1 MRWKR
6 ERILSVRGN
15 IKRLLVVLLVCM
27 ISIGCVAC
35 SGTTSEDSKVNL
47 EDMTGSEKVDYFITK
62 GKNDYEAVK
71 NDDDKLTDLGVQYIK
86 DIGEYVDNKSQFDSD
101 DNMEDIMTKGSFL
114 EQYGKDKMEMFKT
127 SGQEDSNGYKTAKE
141 VNSLGMN
148 AVQMVKYVYRE
159 AEIKEDDSTKAN
171 IKQVKESLEQ
181 LQ

>member
-1 MRWKR
+1 M
-6 ERILSVRGN
+6 GN

-62 GKNDYEAVK
+62 GRNDYESVK
-71 NDDDKLTDLGVQYIK
+71 NDDKLTDLGVQYIK

>member
-1 MRWKR
+1 M
-6 ERILSVRGN
+6 GN
-15 IKRLLVVLLVCM
+15 IKRLIVVLLVGM
-27 ISIGCVAC
+27 IAIGCIAC
-35 SGTTSEDSKVNL
+35 SSTSIESSKVNI
-47 EDMTGSEKVDYFITK
+47 EDMTGSEKVDYFLSK

-71 NDDDKLTDLGVQYIK
+71 NDDDKLTDLGSQYIK
-86 DIGEYVDNKSQFDSD
+86 DISKYVDDETQFNS

-114 EQYGKDKMEMFKT
+114 EQYGKDKMNMFREA
-127 SGQEDSNGYKTAKE
+127 GQEDSNGYKTAKA

-159 AEIKEDDSTKAN
+159 AETKEDNSTKIN

>member
-1 MRWKR
+1 M
-6 ERILSVRGN
+6 GN

-127 SGQEDSNGYKTAKE
+127 SGQEDSNGYKTARE

>member
-1 MRWKR
+1 M
-6 ERILSVRGN
+6 GN
-15 IKRLLVVLLVCM
+15 IKRSLVVLLVCM

>member
-1 MRWKR
+1 M
-6 ERILSVRGN
+6 GN

-62 GKNDYEAVK
+62 GRNDYEAVK
-71 NDDDKLTDLGVQYIK
+71 NDDKLTDLGVQYIK
-86 DIGEYVDNKSQFDSD
+86 DIGKYVDDETQFNS

-114 EQYGKDKMEMFKT
+114 EQYGKDKMNMFREA
-127 SGQEDSNGYKTAKE
+127 GQEDSNGYKTAKA
-141 VNSLGMN
+141 VNSLGIN

-159 AEIKEDDSTKAN
+159 AETKEDDSTKAN
-171 IKQVKESLEQ
+171 IKQVKESLGQ

>member
-1 MRWKR
+1 M
-6 ERILSVRGN
+6 GN

-62 GKNDYEAVK
+62 GRNDYEAVK

-86 DIGEYVDNKSQFDSD
+86 DIGEYVNNKSQFDSN

-159 AEIKEDDSTKAN
+159 AETKEDDSTKAN

>member
-1 MRWKR
+1 M
-6 ERILSVRGN
+6 GN

-71 NDDDKLTDLGVQYIK
+71 NDDKLTDLGVQYIK
-86 DIGEYVDNKSQFDSD
+86 DIGEYVDNKSQFDSN

-159 AEIKEDDSTKAN
+159 AETKEDDSTKAN

>member
-1 MRWKR
+1 M
-6 ERILSVRGN
+6 GN

-62 GKNDYEAVK
+62 GRNDYEAVK

-86 DIGEYVDNKSQFDSD
+86 DIGEYVNNKSQFDSNE
-101 DNMEDIMTKGSFL
+101 NMEDIMTKGSFL

-159 AEIKEDDSTKAN
+159 AETKEDDSTKAN
-171 IKQVKESLEQ
+171 IKQVKESLKQ

>member
-1 MRWKR
+1 M
-6 ERILSVRGN
+6 GN
-15 IKRLLVVLLVCM
+15 IKRLIVVLLVGM
-27 ISIGCVAC
+27 IAIGCIAC
-35 SGTTSEDSKVNL
+35 SSTSIESSKVNI
-47 EDMTGSEKVDYFITK
+47 EDMTGSEKVDYFLSK

-71 NDDDKLTDLGVQYIK
+71 NDDDKLTDLGSQYIK
-86 DIGEYVDNKSQFDSD
+86 DISKYVDDETQFNS

-114 EQYGKDKMEMFKT
+114 EQYGKDKMNMFREA
-127 SGQEDSNGYKTAKE
+127 GQEDSNGYKTAKA

-159 AEIKEDDSTKAN
+159 AETKEDDSTKAN

>member
-1 MRWKR
+1 M
-6 ERILSVRGN
+6 GN

-62 GKNDYEAVK
+62 GRNDYEAVK
-71 NDDDKLTDLGVQYIK
+71 NDDKLTDLGVQYIK
-86 DIGEYVDNKSQFDSD
+86 DIGEYVDNKSQFDSNE
-101 DNMEDIMTKGSFL
+101 NMEDIMTKGSFL

-159 AEIKEDDSTKAN
+159 AETKEDDSTKAN

>member
-1 MRWKR
+1 M
-6 ERILSVRGN
+6 GN

-62 GKNDYEAVK
+62 GRNDYEAVK
-71 NDDDKLTDLGVQYIK
+71 NDDKLTDLGVQYIK
-86 DIGEYVDNKSQFDSD
+86 DIGEYVDNKSQFDSN
-101 DNMEDIMTKGSFL
+101 DNIEDIMTKGSFL

>member
-1 MRWKR
+1 M
-6 ERILSVRGN
+6 GN
-15 IKRLLVVLLVCM
+15 MKRLIVVLLVGM
-27 ISIGCVAC
+27 IAIGCVAC

-62 GKNDYEAVK
+62 GRNDYEAVK

-86 DIGEYVDNKSQFDSD
+86 DIGEYVDNKSQFDSN

-127 SGQEDSNGYKTAKE
+127 SGQEDSNGYKTVKE

-159 AEIKEDDSTKAN
+159 AETKEDDSTKAN

>member
-1 MRWKR
+1 M
-6 ERILSVRGN
+6 GN

-62 GKNDYEAVK
+62 GRNDYEAVK
-71 NDDDKLTDLGVQYIK
+71 NDDKLTDLGVQYIK
-86 DIGEYVDNKSQFDSD
+86 DIGEYVDNKSQFDSN

>member
-1 MRWKR
+1 M
-6 ERILSVRGN
+6 VN

-86 DIGEYVDNKSQFDSD
+86 DISKYVDDKSQFDSN
-101 DNMEDIMTKGSFL
+101 DNMEDIMT
-114 EQYGKDKMEMFKT
+114 
-127 SGQEDSNGYKTAKE
+127 NG
-141 VNSLGMN
+141 
-148 AVQMVKYVYRE
+148 
-159 AEIKEDDSTKAN
+159 
-171 IKQVKESLEQ
+171 
-181 LQ
+181 

>member
-1 MRWKR
+1 M
-6 ERILSVRGN
+6 GN

-35 SGTTSEDSKVNL
+35 SGTTSEVSKVNL

-62 GKNDYEAVK
+62 GRNDYEAVK
-71 NDDDKLTDLGVQYIK
+71 NDDKLTDLGVQYIK
-86 DIGEYVDNKSQFDSD
+86 DIGEYVDNKSQFDSN

-159 AEIKEDDSTKAN
+159 AETKEDDSTKAN

>member
-1 MRWKR
+1 M
-6 ERILSVRGN
+6 GN

-148 AVQMVKYVYRE
+148 AVQMVKYVYGE

>member
-1 MRWKR
+1 M
-6 ERILSVRGN
+6 GN
-15 IKRLLVVLLVCM
+15 IKRLIVVLLVGM
-27 ISIGCVAC
+27 IAIGCVAC

-62 GKNDYEAVK
+62 GRNDYEAVK

-86 DIGEYVDNKSQFDSD
+86 DISKYVDDETQFNS

-114 EQYGKDKMEMFKT
+114 EQYGKDKMNMFREA
-127 SGQEDSNGYKTAKE
+127 GQEDSNGYKTAKA
-141 VNSLGMN
+141 VNSLGIN

-159 AEIKEDDSTKAN
+159 AETKEDDSTKAN
-171 IKQVKESLEQ
+171 IKQVKESLGQ

>member
-1 MRWKR
+1 MR
-6 ERILSVRGN
+6 N
-15 IKRLLVVLLVCM
+15 IKRLLAVLLVCM

-35 SGTTSEDSKVNL
+35 SGTTSEESSKVNL

-71 NDDDKLTDLGVQYIK
+71 NDEDKLTDLGVQYIK
-86 DIGEYVDNKSQFDSD
+86 DIGEYVDNKSQFDSN

-127 SGQEDSNGYKTAKE
+127 SGQEDSNGYKTARE

-159 AEIKEDDSTKAN
+159 AETKEDDSTKAN

>member
-1 MRWKR
+1 M
-6 ERILSVRGN
+6 GN
-15 IKRLLVVLLVCM
+15 IKRLIVVLLVGM
-27 ISIGCVAC
+27 IAIGCIAC
-35 SGTTSEDSKVNL
+35 SSTSIESSKVNI
-47 EDMTGSEKVDYFITK
+47 EDMTGSEKVDYFLSK

-71 NDDDKLTDLGVQYIK
+71 NDDDKLTDLGSQYIK
-86 DIGEYVDNKSQFDSD
+86 DISKYVDDETQFNS

-159 AEIKEDDSTKAN
+159 AETKEDDSTKAN
-171 IKQVKESLEQ
+171 IKQVKESLGQ

>member
-1 MRWKR
+1 M
-6 ERILSVRGN
+6 GN

-62 GKNDYEAVK
+62 GRNDYEAVK
-71 NDDDKLTDLGVQYIK
+71 NDDDKLTDLGSQYIK
-86 DIGEYVDNKSQFDSD
+86 DISKYVDDETQFNS

-114 EQYGKDKMEMFKT
+114 EQYGKDKMNMFREA
-127 SGQEDSNGYKTAKE
+127 GQEDSNGYKTAKA
-141 VNSLGMN
+141 VNSLGIN

-159 AEIKEDDSTKAN
+159 AETKEDDSTKAN
-171 IKQVKESLEQ
+171 IKQVKESLGQ

>member
-1 MRWKR
+1 M
-6 ERILSVRGN
+6 GN
-15 IKRLLVVLLVCM
+15 IKRLLAVLLVCM

-35 SGTTSEDSKVNL
+35 SGTTSEESSKVNL

-62 GKNDYEAVK
+62 GKTSYEAVK
-71 NDDDKLTDLGVQYIK
+71 NDDDKLTDLGVQCIK
-86 DIGEYVDNKSQFDSD
+86 DISKYVDDKSQFDSN

-114 EQYGKDKMEMFKT
+114 EQYGKDKMEMFKK
-127 SGQEDSNGYKTAKE
+127 SGQEDSNGYKIAKE

-159 AEIKEDDSTKAN
+159 AETKEDDSTKEN

>member
-1 MRWKR
+1 M
-6 ERILSVRGN
+6 GN
-15 IKRLLVVLLVCM
+15 IKRLIVVLLVGM
-27 ISIGCVAC
+27 IAIGCIAC
-35 SGTTSEDSKVNL
+35 SSTSIESSKVNI
-47 EDMTGSEKVDYFITK
+47 EDMTGSEKVDYFLSK

-71 NDDDKLTDLGVQYIK
+71 NDDDKLTDLGSQYIK
-86 DIGEYVDNKSQFDSD
+86 DISKYVDDETQFNS

-159 AEIKEDDSTKAN
+159 AEIKEDDCTKAN

>member
-1 MRWKR
+1 M
-6 ERILSVRGN
+6 EN

-71 NDDDKLTDLGVQYIK
+71 NDDKLTDLGVQYIK
-86 DIGEYVDNKSQFDSD
+86 DIGEYVDNKSQFDSN

-159 AEIKEDDSTKAN
+159 AETKEDDSTKAN

>member
-1 MRWKR
+1 M
-6 ERILSVRGN
+6 GN

-62 GKNDYEAVK
+62 GRNDYEAVK
-71 NDDDKLTDLGVQYIK
+71 NDDKLTDLGVQYIK
-86 DIGEYVDNKSQFDSD
+86 DIGEYVDNKSQFDSN
-101 DNMEDIMTKGSFL
+101 DNMEDIITKGSFL

-159 AEIKEDDSTKAN
+159 AETKEDDSTKAN

>member
-1 MRWKR
+1 M
-6 ERILSVRGN
+6 GN

-62 GKNDYEAVK
+62 GRNDYEAVK

-86 DIGEYVDNKSQFDSD
+86 DIGEYVNNKSQFDSNE
-101 DNMEDIMTKGSFL
+101 NMEDITTKGSFL

-159 AEIKEDDSTKAN
+159 AETKEDDSTKAN

>member
-1 MRWKR
+1 M
-6 ERILSVRGN
+6 GN

-86 DIGEYVDNKSQFDSD
+86 DISKYVDDKSQFDSN
-101 DNMEDIMTKGSFL
+101 DNMEDIMTKGGFL
-114 EQYGKDKMEMFKT
+114 YQYGKDTMDILESAGK
-127 SGQEDSNGYKTAKE
+127 QESKEYSTAKLLNE
-141 VNSLGMN
+141 LGTDSI
-148 AVQMVKYVYRE
+148 QMVKYVYRGIE
-159 AEIKEDDSTKAN
+159 KPDDSATISN
-171 IKQVKESLEQ
+171 IKQVKKSIEG

>member
-1 MRWKR
+1 M
-6 ERILSVRGN
+6 GN

-62 GKNDYEAVK
+62 GRNDYEAVK
-71 NDDDKLTDLGVQYIK
+71 NDDKLTDLGVQYIK
-86 DIGEYVDNKSQFDSD
+86 DIGKYVDDETQFNS

-114 EQYGKDKMEMFKT
+114 EQYGKDKMNMFREA
-127 SGQEDSNGYKTAKE
+127 GQEDSNGYKTAKA

-159 AEIKEDDSTKAN
+159 AETKEDNSTKIN

>member
-1 MRWKR
+1 MQ
-6 ERILSVRGN
+6 N

-27 ISIGCVAC
+27 IAIGCVAC
-35 SGTTSEDSKVNL
+35 GGTSSEESSKVNL
-47 EDMTGSEKVDYFITK
+47 EDMTVSEKADYFITK
-62 GKNDYEAVK
+62 GKDNYESVK

-86 DIGEYVDNKSQFDSD
+86 DIGKYIDNKSQFDSND
-101 DNMEDIMTKGSFL
+101 KGSFL
-114 EQYGKDKMEMFKT
+114 EQYAKDKMEMFKI

-159 AEIKEDDSTKAN
+159 AETKEDDSTKAN